1 MIKGIGTDLCEVR
14 RMAQLLTDSSFLM
27 RYFDEAEQQHIQS
40 RGALAADSM
49 AGIFAAKEALVKALG
64 TGFDGIGLKDIVVVH
79 DAFGAPSYQLLGPA
93 LERARAMKVTRMH
106 LSISHDGGMA
116 LAFAVLEGE

>member
-1 MIKGIGTDLCEVR
+1 
-14 RMAQLLTDSSFLM
+14 MAKLLTDSSFLQ
-27 RYFDEAEQQHIQS
+27 RYFVETEQAYIVS
-40 RGALAADSM
+40 RGAKASESM

-64 TGFDGIGLKDIVVVH
+64 TGFDSIGLKDIVVAH
-79 DAFGAPSYQLLGPA
+79 DVYGAPSYQLLGPA
-93 LERARAMKVTRMH
+93 LERAQAMKVTRMH

>member
-1 MIKGIGTDLCEVR
+1 MIIGIGTDLCEVS
-14 RMAQLLTDSSFLM
+14 RMAKLLTGSSFLN
-27 RYFDEAEQQHIQS
+27 RYFDGAEQAYILS
-40 RGALAADSM
+40 RGKQAADSM

-64 TGFDGIGLKDIVVVH
+64 TGFDGISLLDVVVLH
-79 DAFGAPSYQLLGPA
+79 DARGAPSYSLRGLA
-93 LERARAMKVTRMH
+93 KERADSLGLVQAH